1 MRKILSCTLVVVVI
15 ALYGCPNQEQGAG
28 WGWKASRPQRMQ
40 DTFSHDAHKQ
50 VFEKEGFSCFV
61 CHPMEVEIEEEKEV
75 EKMIKVSKESFF
87 PGKET
92 CHFCHYNPK
101 AGNVAPD
108 KCGICHL
115 NLLEIQPA
123 NHNFD
128 WPIKHAVFAKG
139 DPEDCRACHTPKFC
153 EDCHKRRDAPTRLVH
168 DRNYIVVHTVDA
180 RANPRSCGNCHDI
193 TFCNTCHRGG
203 GYER

>member
-1 MRKILSCTLVVVVI
+1 MRKIVTCITILALFI
-15 ALYGCPNQEQGAG
+15 LYGCPSKEQGAE
-28 WGWKASRPQRMQ
+28 WGWKYQKPLRPQ
-40 DTFSHDAHKQ
+40 DTFTHK
-50 VFEKEGFSCFV
+50 VHENVLKKEGLDCV
-61 CHPMEVEIEEEKEV
+61 TCHPMGLEIEEKEEKKRAEIS
-75 EKMIKVSKESFF
+75 EAALF

-101 AGNVAPD
+101 AGNIAPE
-108 KCGICHL
+108 KCGICHF

-128 WPIKHAVFAKG
+128 WAIKHAVFAKT
-139 DPEDCRACHTPKFC
+139 DDQDCESCHTPRFC
-153 EDCHKRRDAPTRLVH
+153 EDCHKRRDVPTRLVH

-180 RANPRSCGNCHDI
+180 RANPRTCGNCHEI
-193 TFCNTCHRGG
+193 TFCNQCHREG